1 MYITQGLA
9 TAALHGVTSPFQA
22 ALPSLSTPQTT
33 QSHREL
39 WTPQQL
45 QVHIGRQTEQQF
57 HCLQPIYHTNAF
69 KGHIPPQRLQELDF
83 HKCYSC
89 SKTRKLFLGSTFDLQ
104 YIHSTQSSQS
114 LHEQTPHYVFLPV
127 KVFRAYA
134 RLPQVVHKHLS
145 FYYIKTW

>member
-22 ALPSLSTPQTT
+22 ALPGLSTPQTT

-57 HCLQPIYHTNAF
+57 HCLHPIYITQTLS
-69 KGHIPPQRLQELDF
+69 KGIF
-83 HKCYSC
+83 HHKGCRNSIFTCAIHALKLENCFWEVHLTYS
-89 SKTRKLFLGSTFDLQ
+89 
-104 YIHSTQSSQS
+104 ISTQHKA
-114 LHEQTPHYVFLPV
+114 LNHYMNKPHTMYFFLL
-127 KVFRAYA
+127 KCFGLMHAYL
-134 RLPQVVHKHLS
+134 RL
-145 FYYIKTW
+145 YINT